1 MHLFLDWCVGSAPFV
16 ASGLGRILIGKR
28 QAIFM
33 STQVASELRN
43 SGVEMNVYSVENQ
56 PHRVV
61 TQPIVPTTVL
71 ERQTD
76 CAEDLLMIQRWDQAR
91 ERRYQ
96 TIRALRLLLE
106 VHDRSNRLLA
116 SLPTRSASLSQGDDM
131 GIVRRLMLRAEDV
144 PPLVTDEDEDGLTDR
159 DVEGSMDEGED

>member
-1 MHLFLDWCVGSAPFV
+1 MRLFLDRCVGNAPFV
-16 ASGLGRILIGKR
+16 ASGLGRGLIGR
-28 QAIFM
+28 LQAIFL
-33 STQVASELRN
+33 STQAASELRS
-43 SGVEMNVYSVENQ
+43 SGVEMNVYSVKSQ

-61 TQPIVPTTVL
+61 TRPIVPTTVSGQ
-71 ERQTD
+71 QTD
-76 CAEDLLMIQRWDQAR
+76 RAEDLPMIQRWDQAR

-96 TIRALRLLLE
+96 TIRALRLLME

-116 SLPTRSASLSQGDDM
+116 SLPTRSAPLSQGDDM
-131 GIVRRLMLRAEDV
+131 GIVGRLMLRAEDV

>member
-1 MHLFLDWCVGSAPFV
+1 MGLSQDRCVGNAPFV

-28 QAIFM
+28 QAIFQ
-33 STQVASELRN
+33 STQGTLGLSK
-43 SGVEMNVYSVENQ
+43 SGEVMNVDSVGSQ

-71 ERQTD
+71 ERQTN

-96 TIRALRLLLE
+96 MIRVLGLLVGGNE
-106 VHDRSNRLLA
+106 RS
-116 SLPTRSASLSQGDDM
+116 TQ
-131 GIVRRLMLRAEDV
+131 
-144 PPLVTDEDEDGLTDR
+144 
-159 DVEGSMDEGED
+159 